1 MLVSSNLSLPEVMFV
16 RSRRFLLINTVNVGQ
31 FLFNKTKSL
40 LKVDG
45 NEKLGGSGKRQ

>member
-1 MLVSSNLSLPEVMFV
+1 MLVSSNLSHPEVMFV

-31 FLFNKTKSL
+31 FLLNKTKSL

-45 NEKLGGSGKRQ
+45 NEKLGGSGRGQ